1 MNKIMDDFSE
11 QHVIP
16 QTDIDSL
23 EEARLALW
31 QLAYDLQD
39 MPVRILDITGAMWR
53 ITHRKYPRYAQ
64 LEKEVI

>member
-1 MNKIMDDFSE
+1 VDDFSE
-11 QHVIP
+11 QYIIP

-31 QLAYDLQD
+31 QLAYE
-39 MPVRILDITGAMWR
+39 LDTPSSVLNITGAMWR

>member
-1 MNKIMDDFSE
+1 MDDFSE
-11 QHVIP
+11 QYIIP

-31 QLAYDLQD
+31 QLAYE
-39 MPVRILDITGAMWR
+39 LDTPSSVLNITGAMWR